1 MIPFG
6 YRIADAKAMVD
17 PEEARV
23 LKDFF
28 RRFTAGGEVKAAAEE
43 AGLRMAP
50 ATCKRILLNPIYAGT
65 EDYPAIISMEL
76 YEAAQERLK
85 MVSRIKKGSRRI
97 PEVSVYK
104 DFVAETAGE
113 RGEL

>member
-50 ATCKRILLNPIYAGT
+50 ANL
-65 EDYPAIISMEL
+65 
-76 YEAAQERLK
+76 
-85 MVSRIKKGSRRI
+85 
-97 PEVSVYK
+97 
-104 DFVAETAGE
+104 
-113 RGEL
+113 RGDRGLPGHNFHGAL

>member
-1 MIPFG
+1 
-6 YRIADAKAMVD
+6 
-17 PEEARV
+17 
-23 LKDFF
+23 
-28 RRFTAGGEVKAAAEE
+28 
-43 AGLRMAP
+43 
-50 ATCKRILLNPIYAGT
+50 
-65 EDYPAIISMEL
+65 
-76 YEAAQERLK
+76 